1 MGFKHLL
8 IALVCSVLL
17 ASHGMAQESATLRKI
32 KETGIVTVGFRDRSI
47 PFSYLDRQ
55 QRPVGYSI
63 DLCYRIVTAVKDRL
77 NLQNLEVR
85 LRPVTSAN
93 RISFVANGIVD
104 LECGS
109 TTNNAERQ
117 RDVAFTTTI
126 FVATSSLL
134 SKKTTDIQTLQ
145 ALKGQTVATT
155 AGTTYIKAL
164 AEVNRALGLD
174 MQIVTGK
181 DHADAFLLLETD
193 RADVYVMDNVL
204 LYGLV
209 ASAGRPADYVIHPSD
224 LSVEPYGIMVR
235 KNDPEFKRL
244 ADEAILNVFRSGDI
258 NQIYGKW
265 FLSPIPSNGVTL
277 QLPMGA
283 ALKRIIAAPTD
294 SSNPADYR

>member
-63 DLCYRIVTAVKDRL
+63 DLCYRIVNAVKDRL
-77 NLQNLEVR
+77 NLPNLEVR
-85 LRPVTSAN
+85 LRPVSSAN
-93 RISFVANGIVD
+93 RFSFVANGIVD

-109 TTNNAERQ
+109 TSNTAERQ
-117 RDVAFTTTI
+117 RDVAFTSTI

-134 SKKTTDIQTLQ
+134 SKKTSDIQSLQ
-145 ALKGQTVATT
+145 ALKGKTVATT
-155 AGTTYIKAL
+155 AGTTSIRAL
-164 AEVNRALGLD
+164 AEANRALGLD
-174 MQIVTGK
+174 MQIVTDK
-181 DHADAFLLLETD
+181 DHADAFLLVETD
-193 RADVYVMDNVL
+193 RADAFVMDNVL

-209 ASAGRPADYVIHPSD
+209 ANARRPADYAIYPTE
-224 LSVEPYGIMVR
+224 LLVEPYGIMVG
-235 KNDPEFKRL
+235 KSDPEFKRL
-244 ADEAILNVFRSGDI
+244 ADEALAHVFRSGDI
-258 NQIYGKW
+258 HQIYNKW
-265 FLSPIPSNGVTL
+265 FLSPIPPTGVTL

-283 ALKRIIAAPTD
+283 ALRKVIAAPTD